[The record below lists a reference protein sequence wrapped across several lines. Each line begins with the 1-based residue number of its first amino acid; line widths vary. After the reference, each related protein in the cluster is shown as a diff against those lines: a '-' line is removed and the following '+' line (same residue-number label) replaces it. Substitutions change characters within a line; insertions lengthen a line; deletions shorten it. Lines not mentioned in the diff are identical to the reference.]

1 MRISQVAAT
10 GALNEAAELVKEL
23 AQLGWEKNG
32 EVAILEEALNR
43 AYDAIDDEA
52 GVEDKETRLAR
63 FHDAARQLQKRRRSC
78 RKALRRKVCTLCAIA
93 VPSFHVFAGCGI
105 ASGALQSEETSKYLE
120 DARNGVAGAAEELAN
135 AVRHLRKTLV
145 KAVSSCIAE
154 PPTLHLPSLAMLS
167 ARCWMSSGRSCC

>member
-1 MRISQVAAT
+1 MLAGDRQASSVMLISQVAAT

-93 VPSFHVFAGCGI
+93 VPSFHVIAGLLRVCCRVRKPRSIWRMPAMVWLAPLRNWPMPCATFA
-105 ASGALQSEETSKYLE
+105 K
-120 DARNGVAGAAEELAN
+120 
-135 AVRHLRKTLV
+135 H
-145 KAVSSCIAE
+145 
-154 PPTLHLPSLAMLS
+154 
-167 ARCWMSSGRSCC
+167 W